1 MVLIASLDVFANLCN
16 QAAFECCMLHSEHEC
31 ELEKIEKEKQNPSSS
46 LSQGGFDEYKW
57 VERNSFQKN
66 NAQAPQLAFV
76 LLFVLLCITTI
87 WFNSSF

>member
-1 MVLIASLDVFANLCN
+1 MVLIASLDVFATLCN

-31 ELEKIEKEKQNPSSS
+31 ELEKTEEEKQNPSLS
-46 LSQGGFDEYKW
+46 LSQGGFDEYRW
-57 VERNSFQKN
+57 VEQNSSQKN

-76 LLFVLLCITTI
+76 LLFFFLCITTI